1 MSDLCSLD
9 ARKKPSLPEMLAT
22 GASGSTSDPIDPVR
36 FFGEVLEFGFDEFV
50 FRAGDPKTHVY
61 RLESGIV
68 FLCAD
73 PQGSPIDTMSPGNY
87 LGLGFLKTHIHSARV
102 VLRSRVRAIPLEM
115 LPQLIACD
123 PGLKSQLDTATER
136 EFNARRE
143 AMVSSVP
150 DSALS
155 RVAGFLIAVSHL
167 NAREGRDPIIVDDT
181 LPCGAVAE
189 WLSMDIDTLASQLV
203 ELRRR
208 GLIDHREQGGLF
220 LANIP
225 GLEAAYL
232 ESKRAAAF

>member
-1 MSDLCSLD
+1 MSDLCALEG
-9 ARKKPSLPEMLAT
+9 RTKPSLPERLTT
-22 GASGSTSDPIDPVR
+22 GASGSTSDPRDPVSS
-36 FFGEVLEFGFDEFV
+36 FGEVLEFGFDEFV
-50 FRAGDPKTHVY
+50 FRTGDPKTHVY

-68 FLCAD
+68 FLCAH

-115 LPQLIACD
+115 LPQLIASD
-123 PGLKSQLDTATER
+123 PSVKIQLDTATER

-167 NAREGRDPIIVDDT
+167 NAREGRDPIVVDDT

-232 ESKRAAAF
+232 ESKRAAPF